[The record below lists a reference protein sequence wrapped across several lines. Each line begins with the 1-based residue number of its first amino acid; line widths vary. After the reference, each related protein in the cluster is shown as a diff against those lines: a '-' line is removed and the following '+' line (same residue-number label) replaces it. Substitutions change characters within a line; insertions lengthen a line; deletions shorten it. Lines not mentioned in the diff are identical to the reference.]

1 VIHRI
6 LFPTDGSAFAERAL
20 PTAAAIAAAQGAEI
34 FLVRVTAP
42 PAWLTMDGVAGD
54 GISPEL
60 YQQVTDELHEE
71 AHRNL
76 DRLAGILRAQDIKA
90 SVRLLEG
97 STYAALLDYEAQV
110 EPELVIMATHG
121 HTGLARFALGSV
133 ADVMVREGTAPVLL
147 VRSFG
152 KEVVS
157 LESALV
163 PLDGS
168 ALAEQSLP
176 LVETLAGKPL
186 QRVFLLSVVDT
197 PQERADAWSYLIQI
211 VLRLANTPLH
221 LDFDVQVGRVVERIA
236 ERARRMD
243 LVMMATHGRGGFDR
257 LRHGS
262 VATAMV
268 AESPAPVLLVRAR
281 AEAASAGALAA

>member
-1 VIHRI
+1 MIHRI